1 MTGFARADADND
13 AYSAEIEMRS
23 VNNRYLD
30 VRARVPSSLSSL
42 EAKIRELVSSR
53 FSRGKVDVTIRL
65 KPKGESAYE
74 LEVDKPLMEE
84 IVRSARNLGGELG
97 VAGEVTLPD
106 LLGFPRAFNVHE
118 KDLSGTG
125 QAWDAVE
132 PAIEKALSDLE
143 GMRKAEGAE
152 LEADLNGRVGAISKL
167 LDAIEET
174 SLSSRDRRR
183 EELKEKIQE
192 LEVTTLEPSTLA
204 MEVARLVEKSDIAEE
219 ITRFRSHL
227 TLWKEAAASEG
238 ACGKKL
244 DFILQEM
251 NREINTIGSKCQ
263 DAAIAERVI
272 DIKSE
277 LERMREQ
284 VQNIE

>member
-1 MTGFARADADND
+1 
-13 AYSAEIEMRS
+13 MRS

-30 VRARVPSSLSSL
+30 VRARLPSSLSSL
-42 EAKIRELVSSR
+42 EAKIRDRVSSR
-53 FSRGKVDVTIRL
+53 FSRGKVDITIRL

-84 IVRSARNLGGELG
+84 IVRSARSLGDELG
-97 VAGEVTLPD
+97 VAGEVTLSD
-106 LLGFPRAFNVHE
+106 LVGFPRAFNVQE
-118 KDLSGTG
+118 RDLSETG
-125 QAWDAVE
+125 RAWDAVE
-132 PAIEKALSDLE
+132 PAIEKALSDLD
-143 GMRKAEGAE
+143 GMRKAEGSE
-152 LEADLNGRVGAISKL
+152 LEADLDARVGSISKG
-167 LDAIEET
+167 LDAIEEN
-174 SLSSRDRRR
+174 SASSRDRRR
-183 EELKEKIQE
+183 QE
-192 LEVTTLEPSTLA
+192 LEEKVKELEVVSLEPSALA
-204 MEVARLVEKSDIAEE
+204 MEVARLVERNDITEE
-219 ITRFRSHL
+219 VTRFRSHL
-227 TLWKEAAASEG
+227 TLWEEASDSDG

-251 NREINTIGSKCQ
+251 NREVNTMGSKCQ